1 MEDQAD
7 SGFPPTGS
15 ASKMAG
21 DKRGSDDLGEEE
33 QEVPRK
39 RVKMRNLDA
48 VLRVPD
54 ADSCQVQRS
63 GTSTLTLSAEVNPVH
78 GRLDLNSEAGMGYDS
93 TRREAVHNADNCA
106 EVANKCETSLGTG
119 LDLNAENIASSGNHN
134 RVYPNKTHKSRQKSW
149 DVSECASTTGP
160 VVDKDPLKV
169 WKEMKQNGFLS
180 APHGGISSQSNL
192 LSSSSNGPPHGG
204 VPVPKQRGRKPKNND
219 IVKKRMEIAKKEQV
233 DRFTKIAAP
242 SGLLN
247 DLNPGIINHVRNS
260 KQVRSI
266 IEALVKS
273 EKHETN
279 REERRRDSYLKAG
292 SKGIGGNES
301 SSVAVFESK
310 LMGGF
315 TISSRECDSGTTRG
329 MCGGSS
335 LSYSHPVG
343 EDALV
348 LKLSSS
354 MKVPEESSSFSNNG
368 SADGTNASSLSVKA
382 ASVASQWLELVQQDI
397 KGRLTALR
405 RSKRRVK
412 DVITTDLPMLIS
424 REFGSNQENS
434 DPYNMHAAA
443 MHQAR
448 WTQKFDQMDKALTEE
463 QRQLESWLSQLKEMQ
478 LHCDHGLQHYQLNG
492 FMGLQQPPGPA
503 EHFIRTPKPENPE
516 KELAVRAA
524 AASIYSTC
532 NFFTSKENVSCF

>member
-7 SGFPPTGS
+7 SGLPTGS
-15 ASKMAG
+15 ASMIVG
-21 DKRGSDDLGEEE
+21 DKRGCDDMGEE
-33 QEVPRK
+33 QETTHK
-39 RVKMRNLDA
+39 RVKTRNLDA
-48 VLRVPD
+48 VLRVQD

-63 GTSTLTLSAEVNPVH
+63 GTTTLTQSAEVNLVH
-78 GRLDLNSEAGMGYDS
+78 GQLDLNSKACTGYDS
-93 TRREAVHNADNCA
+93 TRSDTLHSAVNCD
-106 EVANKCETSLGTG
+106 EVANKCATSLGIG
-119 LDLNAENIASSGNHN
+119 LDFNAANIASSGNHY
-134 RVYPNKTHKSRQKSW
+134 RVYPNKAPKSW
-149 DVSECASTTGP
+149 QNSRDVSECASTTGP

-192 LSSSSNGPPHGG
+192 LSSSSHGPPHGG

-219 IVKKRMEIAKKEQV
+219 ITKKRMEMAKREQV

-273 EKHETN
+273 EKHEDN
-279 REERRRDSYLKAG
+279 REERSRRDSHLKAG
-292 SKGIGGNES
+292 SKGFGGNES
-301 SSVAVFESK
+301 SSTAVFESK
-310 LMGGF
+310 LIGGF
-315 TISSRECDSGTTRG
+315 TISSRECDSSAVRG

-343 EDALV
+343 EDGLV

-354 MKVPEESSSFSNNG
+354 MKVPQESSSFSNNE
-368 SADGTNASSLSVKA
+368 SADGTNASSLSAKA

-424 REFGSNQENS
+424 REFGSHQES
-434 DPYNMHAAA
+434 TDPYNMQAAA

-448 WTQKFDQMDKALTEE
+448 WTLKFDQMDKALSEE
-463 QRQLESWLSQLKEMQ
+463 QRQLESWLCQLKEMQ
-478 LHCDHGLQHYQLNG
+478 LHCDHGLQHYQLNAV
-492 FMGLQQPPGPA
+492 MGLQQPSGTA
-503 EHFIRTPKPENPE
+503 ECYIRTPKADSSE

-532 NFFTSKENVSCF
+532 NFFMSKENVSCF